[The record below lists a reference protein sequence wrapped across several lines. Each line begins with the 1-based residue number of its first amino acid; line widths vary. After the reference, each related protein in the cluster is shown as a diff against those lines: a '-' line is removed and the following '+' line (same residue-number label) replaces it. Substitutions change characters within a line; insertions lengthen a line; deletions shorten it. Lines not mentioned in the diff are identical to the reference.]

1 MLPDGTIF
9 EDEDFD
15 YVDEKETDA
24 PWDVDVNKT
33 TASTEKSTI
42 DLSKTIEQTML
53 LSSTTT
59 TIPTTTTTTTTSAK
73 TTTATSPTTTTTKV
87 VIKETLKYPD
97 VDLTTTPVAKFDV
110 NVDGLPNEPDYYN
123 TVVTDRHPGT
133 DVINLFVAINA
144 PA

>member
-24 PWDVDVNKT
+24 LWDVDVNKT

-59 TIPTTTTTTTTSAK
+59 TIPTTTTSAT
-73 TTTATSPTTTTTKV
+73 TTTATPTTTTTKV
-87 VIKETLKYPD
+87 AIKETLKYPD

>member
-24 PWDVDVNKT
+24 LWDVDVNKT

-59 TIPTTTTTTTTSAK
+59 TISTTTTSAT
-73 TTTATSPTTTTTKV
+73 TTTATPPTTTKV
-87 VIKETLKYPD
+87 AIKETLKYPD

-110 NVDGLPNEPDYYN
+110 KVDGLPNEPDYYN

-133 DVINLFVAINA
+133 DVINLFVAIDG

>member
-24 PWDVDVNKT
+24 PWDVAVNKT

-59 TIPTTTTTTTTSAK
+59 TTTIPTTTTSA
-73 TTTATSPTTTTTKV
+73 TTTTTTKV

-97 VDLTTTPVAKFDV
+97 VDFTTTPVAKFDV
-110 NVDGLPNEPDYYN
+110 LNVDGLPNEPDYYN

-133 DVINLFVAINA
+133 DVINLFVAIDA
-144 PA
+144 PT

>member
-24 PWDVDVNKT
+24 LWDVDVNKT

-42 DLSKTIEQTML
+42 DLSKTIEQAML

-59 TIPTTTTTTTTSAK
+59 TTMIPTTTTSAT
-73 TTTATSPTTTTTKV
+73 TTTATPPTTTKV
-87 VIKETLKYPD
+87 VIKETLKYPP

-133 DVINLFVAINA
+133 DVINLFVAIDA

>member
-24 PWDVDVNKT
+24 LWDVDVNKT

-59 TIPTTTTTTTTSAK
+59 TIQTTTTSAT
-73 TTTATSPTTTTTKV
+73 TTTATPTTTTTKV
-87 VIKETLKYPD
+87 AIKETLKYPD

-133 DVINLFVAINA
+133 DVINLFCRH
-144 PA
+144 